1 MRGEIFQLE
10 QSLTIVRQEQDEALD
25 THNQVAEQIKA
36 LDDELRD
43 WNEGLDNHSFSLR
56 TFCPKSK
63 KKRNHQDNSA
73 GGMT

>member
-43 WNEGLDNHSFSLR
+43 
-56 TFCPKSK
+56 
-63 KKRNHQDNSA
+63 
-73 GGMT
+73 